1 MWAKAADGA
10 SMSILRSAAHY
21 PAVAWWGAKKNI
33 CWLRNG
39 YRLHSQPHDYRLN
52 QSACDRS
59 VEHSRMTKHK
69 IKKRVRR
76 ARKKPGEPR
85 RKKPKPKGRG
95 DAKLAAAFGRNLRRI
110 RTAAGLSQHK
120 LARQVAVSAPTVC
133 NIERGQFSPSLDSLK
148 KLKRGLQISWDV
160 LLKGI

>member
-1 MWAKAADGA
+1 MKRT
-10 SMSILRSAAHY
+10 L
-21 PAVAWWGAKKNI
+21 KK
-33 CWLRNG
+33 
-39 YRLHSQPHDYRLN
+39 
-52 QSACDRS
+52 
-59 VEHSRMTKHK
+59 
-69 IKKRVRR
+69 KKRSR
-76 ARKKPGEPR
+76 AKKPGEPR

-148 KLKRGLQISWDV
+148 KLKRGLRISWDV